1 MTVAARI
8 ESCAAG
14 KYHILVA
21 NQSEP
26 RQSWSGSRDAI
37 EMTGTAY
44 KVSRFELCQP
54 SLGKVEDIIHRRNL
68 LRGKM
73 LVILQVDSQAVIVPP
88 QAGDEK
94 GIQARKRIVQDNDSA
109 AGGRSPGQEL
119 KLLDQAPGFDSVP
132 KMRRLHIAAAPL
144 AFVSI

>member
-8 ESCAAG
+8 GLCAVTNVCYPIA
-14 KYHILVA
+14 IE
-21 NQSEP
+21 SEP

-44 KVSRFELCQP
+44 KVSRFELRQP
-54 SLGKVEDIIHRRNL
+54 ALGKVEDIIHRRNL
-68 LRGKM
+68 LRWKM

-94 GIQARKRIVQDNDSA
+94 GIQARKRIVQDN
-109 AGGRSPGQEL
+109 
-119 KLLDQAPGFDSVP
+119 
-132 KMRRLHIAAAPL
+132 
-144 AFVSI
+144 